1 MIPGKRYT
9 PEVVLQAIWR
19 HKWLVLVPFVLITVT
34 TVAVTRRLPNRF
46 RSETLILVV
55 PQQIPESYVQPT
67 VRVRLEDRLASFNQQ
82 ILSRTRLEQ
91 IVREFDL
98 YPSERKTHLM
108 EDVIERMR
116 TQDIDVQT
124 AGPGGRQG
132 SAPTFRISYSGR
144 DPRTVMRVTE
154 RLASLFIEES
164 LRDRSALAE
173 GTNQFLETEL
183 QEARNRLIEQEK
195 RLEAYRQQ
203 HAGELPSQLSSN
215 MQAIQNIQ
223 VQLQSLSQS
232 ITQDKDRQL
241 MVDRMVAEAEAL
253 PPFPAPA
260 PVTARP
266 GQPDVEPSVPAAQ
279 QLEGARAQLRAL
291 ELRLKPTHPDL
302 ARMKRAVERL
312 EQKAEAEALEQ
323 PLSPDGSSTPVRAS
337 PQELQR
343 LARIRDLTAER
354 DALPRR
360 IAAKEAQEVKL
371 RESLA
376 SYQSRIAAVPARETE
391 LVELTRDY
399 ETLRQIY
406 TGLLTKNESARASA
420 NLERRQI
427 GEQFRLL
434 EPARLPERPISPN
447 RPQIY
452 TMGALGG
459 LALGLG
465 LALFLDY
472 RDRTLRTE
480 ADLIGAFALPGAG
493 ARTDD
498 GGRRQPAEA
507 TPGGQS
513 GGGRLPLRRFCEPR
527 RCLEARPRR
536 PVTLICTKNS
546 LGCGSDRSTS
556 LLIRDSC
563 ISRRGIGRRSSI
575 SSSASRAEK
584 VSSCSSAK
592 REWARRRCYAPRSK
606 SSATT
611 RFAAST

>member
-19 HKWLVLVPFVLITVT
+19 RKWLVLVPFVLIAVT

-98 YPSERKTHLM
+98 YPLERKTHLM

-124 AGPGGRQG
+124 TGPGGRQA

-144 DPRTVMRVTE
+144 DPRTVMKVTE

-203 HAGELPSQLSSN
+203 HAGELPSQLNTN

-223 VQLQSLSQS
+223 MQLQSLSQS
-232 ITQDKDRQL
+232 ITQDKDRRQT
-241 MVDRMVAEAEAL
+241 VDRMLEEAEAL
-253 PPFPAPA
+253 PPIQSPTPAA
-260 PVTARP
+260 GRP
-266 GQPDVEPSVPAAQ
+266 GKPDADPSVPVAQ
-279 QLEGARAQLRAL
+279 QLEDAREQLRAL

-302 ARMKRAVERL
+302 ARMKRVISRL

-323 PLSPDGSSTPVRAS
+323 PLSPSGAPVPTN
-337 PQELQR
+337 PQEAQR
-343 LARIRDLTAER
+343 QARIRDLSAER

-360 IAAKEAQEVKL
+360 IAAKEAQEVKF

-376 SYQSRIAAVPARETE
+376 SYQARIAAVPARETE

-406 TGLLTKNESARASA
+406 TDLLTKNENARASA
-420 NLERRQI
+420 NLVGRQL

-465 LALFLDY
+465 LALLLDY

-480 ADLIGAFALPGAG
+480 ADLIGAFALPVLALVPTMAG
-493 ARTDD
+493 ADD
-498 GGRRQPAEA
+498 RQ
-507 TPGGQS
+507 
-513 GGGRLPLRRFCEPR
+513 
-527 RCLEARPRR
+527 
-536 PVTLICTKNS
+536 K
-546 LGCGSDRSTS
+546 
-556 LLIRDSC
+556 
-563 ISRRGIGRRSSI
+563 
-575 SSSASRAEK
+575 
-584 VSSCSSAK
+584 
-592 REWARRRCYAPRSK
+592 RRRTVKVAV
-606 SSATT
+606 AAGL
-611 RFAAST
+611 FAVSVSLVVAWRLGLVGL

>member
-9 PEVVLQAIWR
+9 PEVVLEAIWR
-19 HKWLVLVPFVLITVT
+19 RKWLVLVPFVLISVT

-46 RSETLILVV
+46 RADTLILVV
-55 PQQIPESYVQPT
+55 PQQIPEAYVQPT

-98 YPSERKTHLM
+98 YPAERKTHLM

-116 TQDIDVQT
+116 TQDIGVQMT
-124 AGPGGRQG
+124 GPGGRQA

-144 DPRTVMRVTE
+144 DPRTVMKVTE

-203 HAGELPSQLSSN
+203 HTGELPSQLNSN

-223 VQLQSLSQS
+223 MQLQTLSQS
-232 ITQDKDRQL
+232 ITQDKDRRQ
-241 MVDRMVAEAEAL
+241 MVDRLLAEAEAL
-253 PPFPAPA
+253 PPILPPT
-260 PVTARP
+260 PVTSRSGEP
-266 GQPDVEPSVPAAQ
+266 GAEPSVPAAQ
-279 QLEGARAQLRAL
+279 QLEIARAQLRAL
-291 ELRLKPTHPDL
+291 EIRLKPTHPDL
-302 ARMKRAVERL
+302 ARMKRVITRL

-323 PLSPDGSSTPVRAS
+323 PLSPSVAPVQAN

-343 LARIRDLTAER
+343 QARIRDLTAER

-360 IAAKEAQEVKL
+360 IAAKEAQEVRL
-371 RESLA
+371 RDSLA
-376 SYQSRIAAVPARETE
+376 SYQARIAAVPARETE

-480 ADLIGAFALPGAG
+480 ADLIGAFALPVLALVPTM
-493 ARTDD
+493 AAAVD
-498 GGRRQPAEA
+498 RQ
-507 TPGGQS
+507 
-513 GGGRLPLRRFCEPR
+513 
-527 RCLEARPRR
+527 
-536 PVTLICTKNS
+536 
-546 LGCGSDRSTS
+546 
-556 LLIRDSC
+556 
-563 ISRRGIGRRSSI
+563 
-575 SSSASRAEK
+575 
-584 VSSCSSAK
+584 
-592 REWARRRCYAPRSK
+592 RRRRTVKVAV
-606 SSATT
+606 AAGL
-611 RFAAST
+611 FAVSVSLVVAWRLGLVGL

>member
-19 HKWLVLVPFVLITVT
+19 RKWLVLVPFVLITVT
-34 TVAVTRRLPNRF
+34 TVAVTQRVPNRF
-46 RSETLILVV
+46 RSEALIMVV

-98 YPSERKTHLM
+98 YPSERKTQLM
-108 EDVIERMR
+108 EDVVERMR
-116 TQDIDVQT
+116 TEDIGVQT
-124 AGPGGRQG
+124 PGPGARQG

-144 DPRTVMRVTE
+144 EPRTVMRVAE

-203 HAGELPSQLSSN
+203 HAGELPSQLTTN

-223 VQLQSLSQS
+223 MQLQSLAQS
-232 ITQDKDRQL
+232 ITQDKDRRQ
-241 MVDRMVAEAEAL
+241 MVDRLLAEAEAL
-253 PPFPAPA
+253 PPIAATPVAPS
-260 PVTARP
+260 P
-266 GQPDVEPSVPAAQ
+266 GQPEADPSVPVAQ
-279 QLEGARAQLRAL
+279 QLEDARAQLRAL
-291 ELRLKPTHPDL
+291 EIRLKPTHPDL
-302 ARMKRAVERL
+302 ARMKRVIARL
-312 EQKAEAEALEQ
+312 EQKAEADALEQ
-323 PLSPDGSSTPVRAS
+323 PLSPGAVASVRAN

-343 LARIRDLTAER
+343 QARIRDLTAER

-360 IAAKEAQEVKL
+360 IAAKEAQEGKL

-406 TGLLTKNESARASA
+406 TGLLTKSENARAST

-465 LALFLDY
+465 LALLLDY

-480 ADLIGAFALPGAG
+480 ADLIGAFGLPVLALVPTMAG
-493 ARTDD
+493 AN
-498 GGRRQPAEA
+498 
-507 TPGGQS
+507 GQQ
-513 GGGRLPLRRFCEPR
+513 
-527 RCLEARPRR
+527 
-536 PVTLICTKNS
+536 
-546 LGCGSDRSTS
+546 
-556 LLIRDSC
+556 
-563 ISRRGIGRRSSI
+563 
-575 SSSASRAEK
+575 
-584 VSSCSSAK
+584 
-592 REWARRRCYAPRSK
+592 RRRRTVRVAV
-606 SSATT
+606 
-611 RFAAST
+611 AAGLVAVSVSLVLVVVWRLGFVGL

>member
-1 MIPGKRYT
+1 MIPGKSYT

-19 HKWLVLVPFVLITVT
+19 RKWLVLVPFVLVSVT

-46 RSETLILVV
+46 RAETLILVV

-98 YPSERKTHLM
+98 YPLERQTQLM

-116 TQDIDVQT
+116 TQDIGVQT
-124 AGPGGRQG
+124 TGPGGRQG

-144 DPRTVMRVTE
+144 DPRTVMRVAE
-154 RLASLFIEES
+154 RLASLFIDES
-164 LRDRSALAE
+164 RRDRSALAE

-203 HAGELPSQLSSN
+203 HAGELPSQLNSN

-223 VQLQSLSQS
+223 MQLQALSQS
-232 ITQDKDRQL
+232 IVQDKDRRL
-241 MVDRMVAEAEAL
+241 MVDRMLAEVEAL
-253 PPFPAPA
+253 PPIPAAA

-266 GQPDVEPSVPAAQ
+266 GAESSVPAAQ
-279 QLEGARAQLRAL
+279 QLEDAREQLKAL
-291 ELRLKPTHPDL
+291 EFRLKPTHPDL
-302 ARMKRAVERL
+302 ARMKRVVARL
-312 EQKAEAEALEQ
+312 EQKAEAEALQQ
-323 PLSPDGSSTPVRAS
+323 PLSPDLAPVHAN

-343 LARIRDLTAER
+343 QARIRDLTAER
-354 DALPRR
+354 EALPRR
-360 IAAKEAQEVKL
+360 IAAKEAQEAKL
-371 RESLA
+371 RESLS
-376 SYQSRIAAVPARETE
+376 SYQSRIAGVPARETE

-399 ETLRQIY
+399 ETFRQIY
-406 TGLLTKNESARASA
+406 TGLLTKNENARASA
-420 NLERRQI
+420 NLEGRQM

-447 RPQIY
+447 RPQMY

-465 LALFLDY
+465 LALLLDY

-480 ADLIGAFALPGAG
+480 ADLIGAFALPVLALVPTMVGAV
-493 ARTDD
+493 D
-498 GGRRQPAEA
+498 Q
-507 TPGGQS
+507 Q
-513 GGGRLPLRRFCEPR
+513 
-527 RCLEARPRR
+527 
-536 PVTLICTKNS
+536 K
-546 LGCGSDRSTS
+546 
-556 LLIRDSC
+556 
-563 ISRRGIGRRSSI
+563 
-575 SSSASRAEK
+575 
-584 VSSCSSAK
+584 
-592 REWARRRCYAPRSK
+592 RRRWVRVAV
-606 SSATT
+606 
-611 RFAAST
+611 AACVLAVSVSLVVAWRLGLFGL

>member
-1 MIPGKRYT
+1 MIPGKSYT
-9 PEVVLQAIWR
+9 PEVVLDALWR
-19 HKWLVLVPFVLITVT
+19 RKWLVLVPFVVIAVA
-34 TVAVTRRLPNRF
+34 TVAVTRRMPNRF
-46 RSETLILVV
+46 RAETLILVV
-55 PQQIPESYVQPT
+55 PQQIPETYVQPT
-67 VRVRLEDRLASFNQQ
+67 VKIRLEDRLASFNQQ
-82 ILSRTRLEQ
+82 ILNRTRLEQ
-91 IVREFDL
+91 IVREFNL
-98 YPSERKTHLM
+98 YPEERKTQLM

-116 TQDIDVQT
+116 MQDIGVQT
-124 AGPGGRQG
+124 IGPGGRQG

-144 DPRTVMRVTE
+144 DPRTVMKVTE
-154 RLASLFIEES
+154 RLGSLFIEES

-203 HAGELPSQLSSN
+203 HAGELPSQLNSN

-223 VQLQSLSQS
+223 MQLQTLSQS
-232 ITQDKDRQL
+232 ITQDKDRRTT
-241 MVDRMVAEAEAL
+241 VDRLLAEAEAF
-253 PPFPAPA
+253 PPIPT
-260 PVTARP
+260 PVTGRAE
-266 GQPDVEPSVPAAQ
+266 GSGADPSVPAAQ

-302 ARMKRAVERL
+302 ARMKRVVARL
-312 EQKAEAEALEQ
+312 EEKAEAEALEQ
-323 PLSPDGSSTPVRAS
+323 PLSPGAGPPVS

-343 LARIRDLTAER
+343 QARLRDLTAER

-360 IAAKEAQEVKL
+360 IAAKEAHEVKL

-376 SYQSRIAAVPARETE
+376 SVQTRIAAIPARETE

-406 TGLLTKNESARASA
+406 QGLLTKNEYARASA
-420 NLERRQI
+420 NLERQQI

-465 LALFLDY
+465 LALLLEY

-480 ADLIGAFALPGAG
+480 ADLVRAFALPVLALVPTM
-493 ARTDD
+493 AADQHKR
-498 GGRRQPAEA
+498 
-507 TPGGQS
+507 
-513 GGGRLPLRRFCEPR
+513 RRFLR
-527 RCLEARPRR
+527 VAVAAGLFA
-536 PVTLICTKNS
+536 VSVS
-546 LGCGSDRSTS
+546 LVVAWRLGLVG
-556 LLIRDSC
+556 L
-563 ISRRGIGRRSSI
+563 
-575 SSSASRAEK
+575 
-584 VSSCSSAK
+584 
-592 REWARRRCYAPRSK
+592 
-606 SSATT
+606 
-611 RFAAST
+611 

>member
-19 HKWLVLVPFVLITVT
+19 RKWLVLVPFVLITVT
-34 TVAVTRRLPNRF
+34 TMAVTRRVPNRY
-46 RSETLILVV
+46 RSETLIMVV

-82 ILSRTRLEQ
+82 ILNRTRLEQ

-98 YPSERKTHLM
+98 YSSERQTHLM
-108 EDVIERMR
+108 EDVVERMR
-116 TQDIDVQT
+116 TQDIGIQT
-124 AGPGGRQG
+124 TGPGTRQG
-132 SAPTFRISYSGR
+132 SAPTFRISYSGG
-144 DPRTVMRVTE
+144 DPRTVMRVAE

-203 HAGELPSQLSSN
+203 HAGELPSQLNSN

-223 VQLQSLSQS
+223 IQLQSLAQS
-232 ITQDKDRQL
+232 ITQDKDRRQT
-241 MVDRMVAEAEAL
+241 VDRMLADAEAL
-253 PPFPAPA
+253 PPIAAPA
-260 PVTARP
+260 PVAPRP
-266 GQPDVEPSVPAAQ
+266 GQPDTDPSVPVAQ
-279 QLEGARAQLRAL
+279 QLEDARAQLRAL

-302 ARMKRAVERL
+302 ARMKRVIARL

-323 PLSPDGSSTPVRAS
+323 PLSPGVVAAAPTN
-337 PQELQR
+337 PQEMQR

-376 SYQSRIAAVPARETE
+376 SYQTKIAAVPARETE

-406 TGLLTKNESARASA
+406 TGLLTKSESARAST
-420 NLERRQI
+420 NLVGRQL

-459 LALGLG
+459 LALGLV
-465 LALFLDY
+465 LALLLDY

-480 ADLIGAFALPGAG
+480 ADLIAAFALPVLALVPTM
-493 ARTDD
+493 AAAVD
-498 GGRRQPAEA
+498 RQ
-507 TPGGQS
+507 
-513 GGGRLPLRRFCEPR
+513 
-527 RCLEARPRR
+527 
-536 PVTLICTKNS
+536 
-546 LGCGSDRSTS
+546 
-556 LLIRDSC
+556 
-563 ISRRGIGRRSSI
+563 
-575 SSSASRAEK
+575 
-584 VSSCSSAK
+584 
-592 REWARRRCYAPRSK
+592 RRRRTLKVAV
-606 SSATT
+606 AAGL
-611 RFAAST
+611 FAVSVSLVVAWRLGLVGL

>member
-9 PEVVLQAIWR
+9 PEAVLQAIWR
-19 HKWLVLVPFVLITVT
+19 RKWLVLVPFVLITVT
-34 TVAVTRRLPNRF
+34 TVAVTWRMPNRF
-46 RSETLILVV
+46 RAETLILVV
-55 PQQIPESYVQPT
+55 PQQIPETYVQPT
-67 VRVRLEDRLASFNQQ
+67 VKVRLADRLASFNQQ

-116 TQDIDVQT
+116 TQDIGVQMS
-124 AGPGGRQG
+124 GPGGRQG
-132 SAPTFRISYSGR
+132 SAPAFRISYSGR
-144 DPRTVMRVTE
+144 DPRTVMKVTE

-203 HAGELPSQLSSN
+203 HSGELPSQLNSN

-223 VQLQSLSQS
+223 MQLQNLSQS
-232 ITQDKDRQL
+232 ITQDKDRRQT
-241 MVDRMVAEAEAL
+241 VDRLLAEAEAL
-253 PPFPAPA
+253 PPILPPT
-260 PVTARP
+260 PVTSRSGEP
-266 GQPDVEPSVPAAQ
+266 GAEPSVPVAQ
-279 QLEGARAQLRAL
+279 QLEDARAQLRAL
-291 ELRLKPTHPDL
+291 EIRLKPTHPDL
-302 ARMKRAVERL
+302 ARMKRVISRL

-323 PLSPDGSSTPVRAS
+323 PLSPSAAPVQAN

-343 LARIRDLTAER
+343 QARIRDLTAER

-360 IAAKEAQEVKL
+360 IAAKEAQEVRL
-371 RESLA
+371 RDSLA
-376 SYQSRIAAVPARETE
+376 TYQARIAAVPARETE

-406 TGLLTKNESARASA
+406 TGLLTKNENARAST
-420 NLERRQI
+420 NLVGRQL

-480 ADLIGAFALPGAG
+480 ADLIARLRAAGAG
-493 ARTDD
+493 ARADD
-498 GGRRQPAEA
+498 GGRRRTAEA
-507 TPGGQS
+507 TPDSQS
-513 GGGRLPLRRFCEPR
+513 GGRR
-527 RCLEARPRR
+527 
-536 PVTLICTKNS
+536 
-546 LGCGSDRSTS
+546 
-556 LLIRDSC
+556 
-563 ISRRGIGRRSSI
+563 
-575 SSSASRAEK
+575 
-584 VSSCSSAK
+584 
-592 REWARRRCYAPRSK
+592 
-606 SSATT
+606 
-611 RFAAST
+611 

>member
-9 PEVVLQAIWR
+9 PEVVLDALWR
-19 HKWLVLVPFVLITVT
+19 RKWLVLVPFVIIAVT
-34 TVAVTRRLPNRF
+34 TVAVTWRMPNRF
-46 RSETLILVV
+46 RSETLIVVV
-55 PQQIPESYVQPT
+55 PQQIPENYVQPT
-67 VRVRLEDRLASFNQQ
+67 VKVRLEDRLASFNQQ

-98 YPSERKTHLM
+98 YPEERKTQLM

-116 TQDIDVQT
+116 TQDIGVQT
-124 AGPGGRQG
+124 VGAGERQG
-132 SAPTFRISYSGR
+132 SAPMFRISYSGR

-154 RLASLFIEES
+154 RLGSLFIEES
-164 LRDRSALAE
+164 LRNRSALAE
-173 GTNQFLETEL
+173 GTNQFLESEL

-223 VQLQSLSQS
+223 MQLQALAQS
-232 ITQDKDRQL
+232 ITQDKDRRQ
-241 MVDRMVAEAEAL
+241 MVDRLIAEAEAL
-253 PPFPAPA
+253 PPIAGPTPATAQSGA
-260 PVTARP
+260 PEV
-266 GQPDVEPSVPAAQ
+266 DPSVPAAQ

-302 ARMKRAVERL
+302 ARVKRLIARL
-312 EQKAEAEALEQ
+312 EEKAEAEALQQ
-323 PLSPDGSSTPVRAS
+323 PLSQDVAGPLAAN
-337 PQELQR
+337 PQERQR
-343 LARIRDLTAER
+343 QARLRDLSAER

-360 IAAKEAQEVKL
+360 IAAKEAQEAKL

-376 SYQSRIAAVPARETE
+376 SYQTRIAAIPARETE

-406 TGLLTKNESARASA
+406 TGLLTKNEQARASA
-420 NLERRQI
+420 SVERQQI
-427 GEQFRLL
+427 GEQFRQL

-465 LALFLDY
+465 LALFLEY

-480 ADLIGAFALPGAG
+480 ADLVGAFSLPVLALVPTMGVKP
-493 ARTDD
+493 RK
-498 GGRRQPAEA
+498 R
-507 TPGGQS
+507 
-513 GGGRLPLRRFCEPR
+513 RRFLR
-527 RCLEARPRR
+527 AAAAAGLVAVCL
-536 PVTLICTKNS
+536 S
-546 LGCGSDRSTS
+546 LVVVWRLGLAG
-556 LLIRDSC
+556 L
-563 ISRRGIGRRSSI
+563 
-575 SSSASRAEK
+575 
-584 VSSCSSAK
+584 
-592 REWARRRCYAPRSK
+592 
-606 SSATT
+606 
-611 RFAAST
+611 

>member
-9 PEVVLQAIWR
+9 PEAVLQAIWR
-19 HKWLVLVPFVLITVT
+19 RKWLVLVPFVLISVT
-34 TVAVTRRLPNRF
+34 TAAVARRLPNRF
-46 RSETLILVV
+46 RAEALILVV

-98 YPSERKTHLM
+98 YSSERKTHLM

-116 TQDIDVQT
+116 TQDISVQMT
-124 AGPGGRQG
+124 GPGARQG
-132 SAPTFRISYSGR
+132 SAPSFRISYSGR
-144 DPRTVMRVTE
+144 DPRTVMQVAK
-154 RLASLFIEES
+154 RLGSLFIDES
-164 LRDRSALAE
+164 LRDRTALAE

-183 QEARNRLIEQEK
+183 LEARNRLIEQEK

-203 HAGELPSQLSSN
+203 HAGELPSQLNSN

-223 VQLQSLSQS
+223 MQLQTLSQS
-232 ITQDKDRQL
+232 ITQDKDRRQT
-241 MVDRMVAEAEAL
+241 VDRMLAEAEAL
-253 PPFPAPA
+253 PPISSPT
-260 PVTARP
+260 PVTLRP
-266 GQPDVEPSVPAAQ
+266 GEPGAESAVPAAQ
-279 QLEGARAQLRAL
+279 QLEAARAQLRAL

-302 ARMKRAVERL
+302 ARMKRMVSRL

-323 PLSPDGSSTPVRAS
+323 PLSPSAPVNVG

-343 LARIRDLTAER
+343 LARIRDLTVER

-360 IAAKEAQEVKL
+360 IAAKEAQEAKL
-371 RESLA
+371 RDSLSA
-376 SYQSRIAAVPARETE
+376 YQGRIAAVPARETE

-399 ETLRQIY
+399 ETFRQIY

-427 GEQFRLL
+427 GEQFKLL
-434 EPARLPERPISPN
+434 EQARLPERPISPN

-465 LALFLDY
+465 LALLLDY

-480 ADLIGAFALPGAG
+480 ADLIGAFALPVLALVPTM
-493 ARTDD
+493 A
-498 GGRRQPAEA
+498 
-507 TPGGQS
+507 
-513 GGGRLPLRRFCEPR
+513 
-527 RCLEARPRR
+527 
-536 PVTLICTKNS
+536 
-546 LGCGSDRSTS
+546 
-556 LLIRDSC
+556 
-563 ISRRGIGRRSSI
+563 
-575 SSSASRAEK
+575 SA
-584 VSSCSSAK
+584 VDQQ
-592 REWARRRCYAPRSK
+592 RRRRTVRVAVAACL
-606 SSATT
+606 
-611 RFAAST
+611 FAVSVSLVVAWRLGLVGL